1 MVRQEKTAAESCWDE
16 ESIDS
21 DEKCEKYLK
30 RKQEIAAE
38 AEDADDADVDEDDD
52 DDAEE
57 DGDEDATDAEDD
69 VTATGTDSEDDDDD
83 DSEEEEEN
91 EPDDAEEEASTS
103 RGAKMVRKK
112 ADGSKTKAD
121 YIREI
126 ISAKQ
131 AAGAELRPRDI
142 IAALEKKGVE
152 VNASQVSI
160 TLRSMGVPPSRK
172 GPGKPAT
179 KPEAVKAEPETR
191 RATLK
196 RRDVSAEPADGD
208 LTSHVE
214 AAADFIHEVGGYSR
228 ALKLLDLC
236 NKVLQ
241 RG

>member
-21 DEKCEKYLK
+21 DEKCEKYLQ
-30 RKQEIAAE
+30 RKQAIAAE
-38 AEDADDADVDEDDD
+38 ADAAEEPEVDDD
-52 DDAEE
+52 DDSEE
-57 DGDEDATDAEDD
+57 DGDEDDTDAEDD
-69 VTATGTDSEDDDDD
+69 VTARGTDSEDDDDEDDNDDSEEDKPD
-83 DSEEEEEN
+83 DSEEE
-91 EPDDAEEEASTS
+91 ALTS
-103 RGAKMVRKK
+103 RGKKMARKK

-172 GPGKPAT
+172 GPGKTSVKA
-179 KPEAVKAEPETR
+179 EVAKAEPETR

-196 RRDVSAEPADGD
+196 RRDVSAESDGD
-208 LTSHVE
+208 LTAHLES
-214 AAADFIHEVGGYSR
+214 AADFIHEVGGYSR
-228 ALKLLDLC
+228 AVKLLDLC